1 MEGSDMSEHYP
12 PISELRDGMRVDWDV
27 RITMDDGVT
36 LAADIF
42 RPDDDQPHPVL
53 LAASP
58 YGKGLPFAVGF
69 ASQLRSLLTEHPEVA
84 ASSSTAY
91 QVWEYPDPERWVP
104 AGYVCVRIDT
114 RGAGA
119 SEGAIDFFSPR
130 ETQDLYD
137 SIEWAAAQPWSNG
150 KVGLLG
156 ISYLASNQWQVAE
169 LAPPHLAAICPWEGA
184 SDFFRE
190 YTHHGGI
197 ATEFM
202 PSWMPYQVKSVQ
214 HGRGDAE
221 LNPHTGRRVSG
232 KPIRTE
238 RELEDNAIA
247 IGDVLRANPTLNDYY
262 RDRSAVLEKITLP
275 VLSASNWGGMGLHS
289 RGNFEGFSRVASEQK
304 WLEVH
309 GLEHWTE
316 FYTDYGLGI
325 QRQFFD
331 HFLKGEDNGWD
342 RRPPVQLKVRTP
354 NDFFVRQENEW
365 PLARTQWK
373 RFYLDAG
380 CGTLSEAT
388 PPDDQQVTFKA
399 RSEGVMFKTP
409 VLDDD
414 VEITGPAALKL
425 FVSSTTAD
433 ADLFVTM
440 HLFDPSGTEVLFPT
454 AFEPHGPL
462 AQGWLRMSHRMLDED
477 RSLPYRPWQHHTEIA
492 PLTPGET
499 YEADVEIWPF
509 SIVAPTGYQLG
520 LSVRGQDYT
529 HDLTGEPEITYGRE
543 IRGSGAYWHE
553 LPGDRDK
560 PVYDG
565 ETTLIGRASHRPYVL
580 LPVIPKS

>member
-1 MEGSDMSEHYP
+1 MTEHYAP
-12 PISELRDGMRVDWDV
+12 KSELRDGMRVDWDV
-27 RITMDDGVT
+27 RITMGDGIT

-42 RPDDDQPHPVL
+42 RPDDDEAHPVL

-69 ASQLRSLLTEHPEVA
+69 TSQLKSLLDEHPEVA
-84 ASSSTAY
+84 EHSTNAY

-104 AGYVCVRIDT
+104 AGYACVRIDT

-119 SEGAIDFFSPR
+119 SEGAIDFFSPQ

-137 SIEWAAAQPWSNG
+137 CIEWAAAQPWSTG
-150 KVGLLG
+150 KIGLLG

-184 SDFFRE
+184 SDYYRE

-197 ATEFM
+197 ASEFL
-202 PSWMPYQVKSVQ
+202 PSWMPYQVTSVQ
-214 HGRGDAE
+214 HGRADAE
-221 LNPHTGRRVSG
+221 VNPHTGRRVSG
-232 KPIRTE
+232 LPIRTE
-238 RELEDNAIA
+238 AELAENAIA
-247 IGDVLRANPTLNDYY
+247 IGDVLRENPTVNSYY
-262 RDRSAVLEKITLP
+262 QDRSAVLEKITVP

-289 RGNFEGFSRVASEQK
+289 RGNFEAFTRVGSEQK

-316 FYTDYGLGI
+316 FYTNYGLDL

-342 RRPPVQLKVRTP
+342 TKPPVQLKVRTP
-354 NDFFVRQENEW
+354 EDFFVRAENEW
-365 PLARTQWK
+365 PLARTEWT
-373 RFYLDAG
+373 RCFLDIDSG
-380 CGTLSEAT
+380 SITRDVPST
-388 PPDDQQVTFKA
+388 DQRVTFEA
-399 RSEGVMFKTP
+399 RSAGVMFKLP
-409 VLDDD
+409 VL
-414 VEITGPAALKL
+414 EEELELTGPAALKL

-440 HLFDPSGTEVLFPT
+440 HLFDPDGTEVLFPT

-462 AQGWLRMSHRMLDED
+462 AQGWLRLSQRTLDAD
-477 RSLPYRPWQHHTEIA
+477 RSLPYRPWHTHTEAA
-492 PLTPGET
+492 PVDPGT
-499 YEADVEIWPF
+499 VYEADVEIWPF
-509 SIVAPTGYQLG
+509 SIVAPAGYQIG
-520 LSVRGQDYT
+520 VSVRGQDYT
-529 HDLTGEPEITYGRE
+529 HGLPGKQESAYGRE
-543 IRGSGAYWHE
+543 LLGSGAYWHE

-560 PVYDG
+560 PVFDG
-565 ETTLIGRASHRPYVL
+565 QTTLTGAADQRPYVL
-580 LPVIPKS
+580 LPCIPRS